1 MPIIANANATIAIN
15 SAHNDSWGWA
25 KAKVPGKK
33 AAENDYD

>member
-1 MPIIANANATIAIN
+1 MPVNANATIAVN
-15 SAHNDSWGWA
+15 STHNDNWA